1 MYAMR
6 ITHEIFHV
14 GGDGLTAPG
23 DGAIYLIKFGENAA
37 LVDAGC
43 GHGQDR
49 LFENIEQCGVQTRQI
64 QYLLITHCHF
74 DHTGGISGV
83 RARCGCQVVAH
94 ELDARFLEE
103 GNDIVTGAKWYGST
117 LTPTEIDIKLKGP
130 QDEIELGEGRIRA
143 IHVPGH
149 SPGSLVYL
157 TESEGLKVLFA
168 QDVHGPIN
176 EEILL
181 SNREDYLMS
190 LNLMISL
197 GADILCEGHYGI
209 FRGKREAEAFIRSFL

>member
-1 MYAMR
+1 MYNMK

-14 GGDGLTAPG
+14 GGDGLTAAG
-23 DGAIYLIKFGENAA
+23 DGSIYLVNFGGNAA

-43 GHGQDR
+43 GHAQAR
-49 LFENIEQCGVQTRQI
+49 LFKNIKDCGVEPDQI
-64 QYLLITHCHF
+64 QYLLVTHCHF
-74 DHTGGISGV
+74 DHTGGIAGV
-83 RARCGCQVVAH
+83 KEWCGCRVVAH

-117 LTPTEIDIKLKGP
+117 LDPLEIDIKLTGP
-130 QDEIELGEGRIRA
+130 RNEIQLGKGRIQA
-143 IHVPGH
+143 IHIPGH

-157 TESEGLKVLFA
+157 TESDGFKVLFA

-176 EEILL
+176 EEVLL
-181 SNREDYLMS
+181 SNREDYRRS

-197 GADILCEGHYGI
+197 EPDILCEGHFGI
-209 FRGKREAEAFIRSFL
+209 YRGKHEAADFIRSFL

>member
-1 MYAMR
+1 MT
-6 ITHEIFHV
+6 ITREIFQV
-14 GGDGLTAPG
+14 GGDGLTAAG
-23 DGAIYLIKFGENAA
+23 DGAIYLINFGGNAA

-43 GHGQDR
+43 GHAQKR
-49 LFENIEQCGVQTRQI
+49 LFKNIRACGVEPDQI

-74 DHTGGISGV
+74 DHTGGIAGV
-83 RARCGCQVVAH
+83 REWCGCRVVAH

-103 GNDIVTGAKWYGST
+103 GNDTVTGAKWYGST
-117 LTPTEIDIKLKGP
+117 LEPLKIDMKLTGHCN
-130 QDEIELGEGRIRA
+130 EIELGEGLIHA

-157 TESEGLKVLFA
+157 TESEGLRVLFA
-168 QDVHGPIN
+168 QDVHGPID

-181 SNREDYLMS
+181 SNPEDYRRS

-197 GADILCEGHYGI
+197 EPDILCEGHLGI
-209 FRGKREAEAFIRSFL
+209 YRGRHEAADFIKSFL